1 MLSFALALGL
11 SLYALVSGPGAANA
25 QDDAVP
31 PVDASVPGPAVV
43 PDVAAAPGARDAA
56 VALDAAVAPVAGDAA
71 VAPDAAGASDT
82 APPASIDAGGA
93 TADAGAVGATTDA
106 GAVGAESHAGDAGPA
121 APLTVPPPHPA
132 HLDAG
137 VPGPDAGAP
146 DEIDAPAGPT
156 NPSRGAWIV
165 VKLVIGLTA
174 LFVLA
179 YLGSHKKVV
188 RWQERLGIGGV
199 IAAGFPFIALGVIVS
214 QPEVGVLTPEVLHK
228 FQPILFF
235 ALGWLGFIIGAQLDV
250 RLLDRVP
257 KGTAYLIVV
266 EALAPFAATAA
277 ACGGAMV
284 VLGGA
289 SFADDTL
296 WRDLIVLGTAAA
308 MTAPRRFRGFANR
321 TWKEGRSVD
330 HLLGQLDEIVGVVGL
345 LFVAAYFRPS
355 VEVGWQLPGTAWV
368 FVSIGLGVV
377 IGVLIF
383 AMVRV
388 PVSNAEFLAV
398 VLGSI
403 AFGAGLAG
411 YLFLSPLV
419 VCFIAGALVTNFPCD
434 QRDSIFRI
442 LNHLERPIHLL
453 FLIVAGATWHV
464 FDWRAWAIVPLFV
477 VARIV
482 GKWIGIFTAS
492 RTVGDKLPTGYAD
505 QRALVTPLSA
515 LSIALVVNSQG
526 LGGELTSWITT
537 VVIGA
542 AILNEILVSI
552 TAPPRPAAR
561 AATEL
566 PALGPNSGVFPR
578 VPPGA
583 AEAPAGAAVIDEL
596 DHEESSRTEVRDRD
610 AGPVYRD
617 PDVDTDV
624 GTDVGTDRGDKR
636 GGR

>member
-1 MLSFALALGL
+1 MLAIQL
-11 SLYALVSGPGAANA
+11 GAAPEAGKPGPLDIGVEREAWRNGLNSFSSSPVLVGNRIYLTNYTGELNA
-25 QDDAVP
+25 
-31 PVDASVPGPAVV
+31 VDAGTGRILWTEKL
-43 PDVAAAPGARDAA
+43 AAAQIHASPA
-56 VALDAAVAPVAGDAA
+56 AGDGKLYVPMANGMFYIIR
-71 VAPDAAGASDT
+71 P
-82 APPASIDAGGA
+82 
-93 TADAGAVGATTDA
+93 TDA
-106 GAVGAESHAGDAGPA
+106 GPEILSSLQLEGECLGQPAIANGRVYVHTTERLYCFQGSGALSATKTVRATEIAGPNRRRQPVLHAVGHPDD
-121 APLTVPPPHPA
+121 LVLVP
-132 HLDAG
+132 
-137 VPGPDAGAP
+137 
-146 DEIDAPAGPT
+146 
-156 NPSRGAWIV
+156 
-165 VKLVIGLTA
+165 
-174 LFVLA
+174 
-179 YLGSHKKVV
+179 
-188 RWQERLGIGGV
+188 ERLDRDERPENLLLGNARLRV
-199 IAAGFPFIALGVIVS
+199 NSAEHRRLNEVAAF
-214 QPEVGVLTPEVLHK
+214 
-228 FQPILFF
+228 
-235 ALGWLGFIIGAQLDV
+235 

>member
-25 QDDAVP
+25 QDPVAA
-31 PVDASVPGPAVV
+31 VDAGVAAPVVVPVPGGAGVDAGVPGPE
-43 PDVAAAPGARDAA
+43 VAP
-56 VALDAAVAPVAGDAA
+56 DAAVAPVAP
-71 VAPDAAGASDT
+71 VAPVAS
-82 APPASIDAGGA
+82 DAGGVPA
-93 TADAGAVGATTDA
+93 SVDAETVPAPLDAGAGGAMPDASDAGHASDAGGPAPLTTAPTPAAVLDA
-106 GAVGAESHAGDAGPA
+106 GA
-121 APLTVPPPHPA
+121 
-132 HLDAG
+132 
-137 VPGPDAGAP
+137 PGPDAGAATEP
-146 DEIDAPAGPT
+146 AEIDAPAGPA
-156 NPSRGAWIV
+156 NPTRGAWIV